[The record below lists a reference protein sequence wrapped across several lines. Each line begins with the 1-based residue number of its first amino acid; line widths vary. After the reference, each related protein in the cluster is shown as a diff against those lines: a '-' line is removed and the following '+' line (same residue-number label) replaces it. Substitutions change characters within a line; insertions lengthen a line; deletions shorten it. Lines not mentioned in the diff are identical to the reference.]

1 MSTSTIVA
9 GVLWLVALWRLPSIR
24 HSHKQRSLALT
35 LATLAV
41 AMTFEVPQ
49 VKEAVDAA
57 VGTDARLSP
66 LLKHMLG
73 VTSAAYLLD
82 FVIAVVRPQGLARRT
97 RLVAAGV
104 TLPLMLAFY
113 ALANWT
119 PGGPVRLGEG
129 RGALFP
135 VLYMAVFTLYIGIA
149 MVVATWLF
157 LGGVRHSRTLLG
169 KAGLG
174 FLGLGTLLGSLY
186 ALQRIVFVTVQLASG
201 TNYPGLENLL
211 STTLKQATVLSV
223 ALGVC
228 LPPLS
233 VAVEYVAA
241 WSTLRRLR
249 PLWAQLTEAAPYVV
263 LATSVSRRRVPFRL
277 ERCVIEIED
286 ACLALREYVS
296 ADMHAKARKFVRQKG
311 VDVQRS
317 DAVAE
322 ACWLRAAVQSARNGE
337 RLRGVEYPPLGVTG
351 RDRVSELSWLRTVAR
366 AYLSSP
372 VVSEFVRQEQS
383 TVSHGQGDSERISSH
398 DN

>member
-9 GVLWLVALWRLPSIR
+9 GALWLVALWRLPSIR

-35 LATLAV
+35 LVALAA

-49 VKEAVDAA
+49 VRDAVNAA
-57 VGTDARLSP
+57 VGADVRLPP
-66 LLKHMLG
+66 LLKHLLG

-82 FVIAVVRPQGLARRT
+82 FVIAVVRPQGLAART

-104 TLPLMLAFY
+104 TLPLMFTFY

-119 PGGPVRLGEG
+119 PGGPIRLGEG

-135 VLYMAVFTLYIGIA
+135 ILYMTVFTLYIGIA

-157 LGGVRHSRTLLG
+157 LGGIRHSRTLLG

-174 FLGLGTLLGSLY
+174 LLGLGTLLGSMY
-186 ALQRIVFVTVQLASG
+186 ALQRIVFVTVQLSTG
-201 TNYPGLENLL
+201 THYPDLEDLL
-211 STTLKQATVLSV
+211 STTLKQSAILSI

-233 VAVEYVAA
+233 VAVDYVAA

-249 PLWAQLTEAAPYVV
+249 PLWTQLTEAAPYVV
-263 LATSVSRRRVPFRL
+263 LATSVRRRRIPFRL

-296 ADMHAKARKFVRQKG
+296 VDVYARAQKFVRQEA
-311 VDVQRS
+311 VDAEDP

-322 ACWLRAAVQSARNGE
+322 ACWLRIAIQHARSGE

-351 RDRVSELSWLRTVAR
+351 RDRASELSWLCTVAR

-372 VVSEFVRQEQS
+372 VVAEFTRQEQPPIL
-383 TVSHGQGDSERISSH
+383 HAQDDSERVSSY

>member
-1 MSTSTIVA
+1 MSTSTLVA
-9 GVLWLVALWRLPSIR
+9 GVLWLVALWRLPSLR
-24 HSHKQRSLALT
+24 HSRKQRSLALT
-35 LATLAV
+35 LVTLAA

-49 VKEAVDAA
+49 VKGAVDAT
-57 VGTDARLSP
+57 VGADARLSP
-66 LLKHMLG
+66 LLKHLLG
-73 VTSAAYLLD
+73 VASAACLLD

-97 RLVAAGV
+97 RLVAVGV

-113 ALANWT
+113 AAANWK

-135 VLYMAVFTLYIGIA
+135 VLYMTAFTLYIGIA

-186 ALQRIVFVTVQLASG
+186 TLQRIAFVTVQLASG
-201 TNYPGLENLL
+201 TRYPEAENLL
-211 STTLKQATVLSV
+211 STVLKQATVLSV
-223 ALGVC
+223 AIGVC

-233 VAVEYVAA
+233 VAVDYVAA
-241 WSTLRRLR
+241 WSNLRKLR
-249 PLWAQLTEAAPYVV
+249 PLWIELTAAAPYVV
-263 LATSVSRRRVPFRL
+263 LTTSVSRTRIPFRL

-286 ACLALREYVS
+286 ACLALREYVPVNTYTE
-296 ADMHAKARKFVRQKG
+296 AQEFVRRKR
-311 VDVQRS
+311 VDPQRS

-322 ACWLRAAVQSARNGE
+322 ACWLRASVERARNGE

-351 RDRVSELSWLRTVAR
+351 RDRASELLWLRNVAR
-366 AYLSSP
+366 AYVSSA
-372 VVSEFVRQEQS
+372 VVSEFVRQEQPS
-383 TVSHGQGDSERISSH
+383 DFNEQGAPERISS
-398 DN
+398 NGN

>member
-1 MSTSTIVA
+1 LIPTTTRSRNGGASST
-9 GVLWLVALWRLPSIR
+9 
-24 HSHKQRSLALT
+24 
-35 LATLAV
+35 
-41 AMTFEVPQ
+41 
-49 VKEAVDAA
+49 
-57 VGTDARLSP
+57 
-66 LLKHMLG
+66 
-73 VTSAAYLLD
+73 
-82 FVIAVVRPQGLARRT
+82 
-97 RLVAAGV
+97 
-104 TLPLMLAFY
+104 
-113 ALANWT
+113 
-119 PGGPVRLGEG
+119 
-129 RGALFP
+129 
-135 VLYMAVFTLYIGIA
+135 IA

-201 TNYPGLENLL
+201 TSYPALENLL

-223 ALGVC
+223 AVGVC

-241 WSTLRRLR
+241 WSTLRKLR
-249 PLWAQLTEAAPYVV
+249 PLWVQLTEAAPYVV
-263 LATSVSRRRVPFRL
+263 LATSVGRWRVRFRL
-277 ERCVIEIED
+277 ERCVIEVED

-296 ADMHAKARKFVRQKG
+296 VDMHTKARRFVRQEG
-311 VDVQRS
+311 VAAQLS

-337 RLRGVEYPPLGVTG
+337 RLQGVEYPPLGVTG
-351 RDRVSELSWLRTVAR
+351 RDRASELSWLRTVAR

-372 VVSEFVRQEQS
+372 VVSEFVRQEHS
-383 TVSHGQGDSERISSH
+383 SISHEQGASERISSN

>member
-1 MSTSTIVA
+1 MSTPTIVA
-9 GVLWLVALWRLPSIR
+9 GALWLVALWRLPSIR

-35 LATLAV
+35 LVTLAA
-41 AMTFEVPQ
+41 AMTFEVSQ
-49 VKEAVDAA
+49 VKEAVDAI
-57 VGTDARLSP
+57 VGADVRLSP
-66 LLKHMLG
+66 LLKQMLG

-82 FVIAVVRPQGLARRT
+82 FVIAVVRPQGLARRA

-119 PGGPVRLGEG
+119 PGGPVRLGQG
-129 RGALFP
+129 RDALFP
-135 VLYMAVFTLYIGIA
+135 LLYMAVFTLYIGVA

-186 ALQRIVFVTVQLASG
+186 ALQRIVFVTVHLASG
-201 TNYPGLENLL
+201 ASYPGLENLF
-211 STTLKQATVLSV
+211 STTLKQATALSV

-241 WSTLRRLR
+241 WSTLRKLR

-263 LATSVSRRRVPFRL
+263 LATSIGRRRIPFRL

-296 ADMHAKARKFVRQKG
+296 VDMHTKARRFVRQEG
-311 VDVQRS
+311 VDAQLS

-322 ACWLRAAVQSARNGE
+322 ACWLRAAAQRARNGK

-351 RDRVSELSWLRTVAR
+351 RDRDSELSWLRAVAH

-372 VVSEFVRQEQS
+372 VVFEFVRQEQS
-383 TVSHGQGDSERISSH
+383 SISREQGASERISSH

>member
-1 MSTSTIVA
+1 MTTSAIIA
-9 GVLWLVALWRLPSIR
+9 GVLWIVALWRLPSIR

-35 LATLAV
+35 LVTLAA

-49 VKEAVDAA
+49 VKEAVDAV
-57 VGTDARLSP
+57 VGAGVRLAP
-66 LLKHMLG
+66 LLKQLLG

-97 RLVAAGV
+97 RLIAGGV
-104 TLPLMLAFY
+104 TLPLMLIFY

-129 RGALFP
+129 RGVPFP
-135 VLYMAVFTLYIGIA
+135 VLYMTVFTLYIGIA
-149 MVVATWLF
+149 MVVSTWLF

-186 ALQRIVFVTVQLASG
+186 AFQRIAFVTIQLSSG
-201 TNYPGLENLL
+201 TEYPDLANLL
-211 STTLKQATVLSV
+211 STTLKQGTALSV
-223 ALGVC
+223 AVGVC

-233 VAVEYVAA
+233 VAAEYVAA
-241 WSTLRRLR
+241 WFNLRKLR
-249 PLWAQLTEAAPYVV
+249 PLWAQLTQAAPNVV
-263 LATSVSRRRVPFRL
+263 LATSVRRSRVPFRL

-296 ADMHAKARKFVRQKG
+296 ADTYTSAQKFVLSQAAG
-311 VDVQRS
+311 VQCA
-317 DAVAE
+317 DAVVE
-322 ACWLRAAVQSARNGE
+322 ACWLRAAVQSARDGGE

-351 RDRVSELSWLRTVAR
+351 RDRASELSWLREVGR
-366 AYLSSP
+366 AYLLLP
-372 VVSEFVRQEQS
+372 VVSEFARTEQS
-383 TVSHGQGDSERISSH
+383 SNIQAQGDSEGSLT
-398 DN
+398 

>member
-1 MSTSTIVA
+1 MSTPTIVA
-9 GVLWLVALWRLPSIR
+9 GALWLVALWRLPSIR

-35 LATLAV
+35 LVTLAA
-41 AMTFEVPQ
+41 AMTFEVSQ
-49 VKEAVDAA
+49 VKEAVDVI
-57 VGTDARLSP
+57 VGADVRLSP
-66 LLKHMLG
+66 LLKQMLG

-82 FVIAVVRPQGLARRT
+82 FVIAVVRPQGLARRA

-119 PGGPVRLGEG
+119 PGGPVRLGQG

-135 VLYMAVFTLYIGIA
+135 LLYMAVFTLYIGVA

-186 ALQRIVFVTVQLASG
+186 ALQRIVFVTVHLASG
-201 TNYPGLENLL
+201 ASYPGLENLF
-211 STTLKQATVLSV
+211 STTLKQATALSV

-241 WSTLRRLR
+241 WSSLRKLR

-263 LATSVSRRRVPFRL
+263 LATSIGRRRIPFRL

-296 ADMHAKARKFVRQKG
+296 VDMHTKARRFVRQEG
-311 VDVQRS
+311 VDAQLS

-322 ACWLRAAVQSARNGE
+322 ACWLRAAAQSARNGK

-351 RDRVSELSWLRTVAR
+351 RDRDSELSWLRAVAH
-366 AYLSSP
+366 AYFSSP
-372 VVSEFVRQEQS
+372 VVFEFVRQEQS
-383 TVSHGQGDSERISSH
+383 SISRDQGASERISSH

>member
-35 LATLAV
+35 LVTLAV
-41 AMTFEVPQ
+41 AMTFEVPP

-57 VGTDARLSP
+57 VGADARLSP
-66 LLKHMLG
+66 LLKHLLG

-119 PGGPVRLGEG
+119 PGGPVRLGGG
-129 RGALFP
+129 RAALFP

-157 LGGVRHSRTLLG
+157 LSGVRHSRTLLG

-186 ALQRIVFVTVQLASG
+186 AIQRIVFVTVQLASG
-201 TNYPGLENLL
+201 ANYPDLENLL
-211 STTLKQATVLSV
+211 STALKQATVLSV

-241 WSTLRRLR
+241 WSTLRKLR
-249 PLWAQLTEAAPYVV
+249 PLWVQLTEAAPYVV
-263 LATSVSRRRVPFRL
+263 LATSVARRRIPFRL

-296 ADMHAKARKFVRQKG
+296 VDVYAEARKFVRQEG
-311 VDVQRS
+311 VDAQYS

-322 ACWLRAAVQSARNGE
+322 ACWLRTAAQCARSGV
-337 RLRGVEYPPLGVTG
+337 RLQGVEYPPLGVTG
-351 RDRVSELSWLRTVAR
+351 RDRASELSWLRTVAS

-372 VVSEFVRQEQS
+372 VVSAFARQEKS
-383 TVSHGQGDSERISSH
+383 SVFRGQGDAERISSH

>member
-1 MSTSTIVA
+1 MSTPTIVA
-9 GVLWLVALWRLPSIR
+9 GALWLVALWRLPSIR

-35 LATLAV
+35 LVTLAA
-41 AMTFEVPQ
+41 AMTFEVSQ
-49 VKEAVDAA
+49 VKEAVDAI
-57 VGTDARLSP
+57 VGADVRLSP
-66 LLKHMLG
+66 LLKQMLG

-82 FVIAVVRPQGLARRT
+82 FVIAVVRPQGLARRA

-119 PGGPVRLGEG
+119 PGGPVRLGQG
-129 RGALFP
+129 RDALFP
-135 VLYMAVFTLYIGIA
+135 LLYMAVFTLYIGVA

-186 ALQRIVFVTVQLASG
+186 ALQRIVFVTVHLASG
-201 TNYPGLENLL
+201 ASYPGLENLF
-211 STTLKQATVLSV
+211 STTLKQATALSV

-241 WSTLRRLR
+241 WGTLRKLR
-249 PLWAQLTEAAPYVV
+249 PLWVQLTEAAPYVV
-263 LATSVSRRRVPFRL
+263 LATSVGRRRIPFRL

-286 ACLALREYVS
+286 ACLALREFVS
-296 ADMHAKARKFVRQKG
+296 VDMHAKARRFVRQEG
-311 VDVQRS
+311 VDAQLS

-322 ACWLRAAVQSARNGE
+322 ACWLRAAAQSARNGK

-351 RDRVSELSWLRTVAR
+351 RDRDGELSWLRAVAH

-372 VVSEFVRQEQS
+372 VVFEFVRQEQS
-383 TVSHGQGDSERISSH
+383 SISHEQGASERISSH

>member
-9 GVLWLVALWRLPSIR
+9 GVLWLAALWRLPSVR
-24 HSHKQRSLALT
+24 HSQKQRSLALT
-35 LATLAV
+35 LVALAV
-41 AMTFEVPQ
+41 AMSFEVSQ
-49 VKEAVDAA
+49 VKEAIDDVVAPE
-57 VGTDARLSP
+57 VRLPP
-66 LLKHMLG
+66 LLKHLLG

-104 TLPLMLAFY
+104 TGPLMLTFY

-119 PGGPVRLGEG
+119 PGGPVRLGGG
-129 RGALFP
+129 REALFP
-135 VLYMAVFTLYIGIA
+135 VLYMTVFTLYIGIS

-186 ALQRIVFVTVQLASG
+186 AVQRIVFVTIQLSSG
-201 TNYPGLENLL
+201 TDYPDLENLL
-211 STTLKQATVLSV
+211 STTLKQATVLAV
-223 ALGVC
+223 AVGVC

-241 WSTLRRLR
+241 WITLRTLG
-249 PLWAQLTEAAPYVV
+249 PLWMQLTDAAPHVV
-263 LATSVSRRRVPFRL
+263 LATSVRKGRIPFRL

-286 ACLALREYVS
+286 ACLALREYVP
-296 ADMHAKARKFVRQKG
+296 ADLHAAARKFVRLAE
-311 VDVQRS
+311 VPVQRA

-322 ACWLRAAVQSARNGE
+322 ACWLRVSVDLARSGE

-351 RDRVSELSWLRTVAR
+351 RERASELAWLRTVAR
-366 AYLSSP
+366 AYSSP
-372 VVSEFVRQEQS
+372 VVSEFARQGQS
-383 TVSHGQGDSERISSH
+383 AIFHAQGESEGISSH
-398 DN
+398 GI

>member
-1 MSTSTIVA
+1 MTTPTIIA
-9 GVLWLVALWRLPSIR
+9 GILWLVALWRLPAIR

-35 LATLAV
+35 LVALA
-41 AMTFEVPQ
+41 AALTFEVPQ
-49 VKEAVDAA
+49 VKEMVDAA
-57 VGTDARLSP
+57 VGAEARLSP
-66 LLKHMLG
+66 LLKHLLG

-104 TLPLMLAFY
+104 TLPLMLTFY

-157 LGGVRHSRTLLG
+157 LGGVRHSRTFLG

-186 ALQRIVFVTVQLASG
+186 AVQRIVFVTIQLSSG
-201 TNYPGLENLL
+201 IQYPDLANSL

-223 ALGVC
+223 AVGVC

-233 VAVEYVAA
+233 VAVEYIAA
-241 WSTLRRLR
+241 AITLHKLR
-249 PLWAQLTEAAPYVV
+249 PLWIQLTEAAPHVV
-263 LATSVSRRRVPFRL
+263 LATSVRRRRIPFRL

-296 ADMHAKARKFVRQKG
+296 VDLYTSAQDFVLHRAVHPQHA
-311 VDVQRS
+311 

-322 ACWLRAAVQSARNGE
+322 ACWLRVAVQSSRNGE

-351 RDRVSELSWLRTVAR
+351 RDRESELSWLRLLSR
-366 AYLSSP
+366 AYFSSP
-372 VVSEFVRQEQS
+372 VAAEFVRIEKPS
-383 TVSHGQGDSERISSH
+383 NTLAQGNSEGSPH
-398 DN
+398 NDH

>member
-1 MSTSTIVA
+1 MSTSAIIA
-9 GVLWLVALWRLPSIR
+9 GALWMVALWRLPSIR

-35 LATLAV
+35 LVALAA

-49 VKEAVDAA
+49 VKEAVDAV
-57 VGTDARLSP
+57 VGAEVRLAP
-66 LLKHMLG
+66 LLKQLLG

-97 RLVAAGV
+97 RLIAAGV
-104 TLPLMLAFY
+104 TLPFMLIFY
-113 ALANWT
+113 ALANWM

-135 VLYMAVFTLYIGIA
+135 VLYMTVFTLYIGIA
-149 MVVATWLF
+149 MVVSTWLF
-157 LGGVRHSRTLLG
+157 LGGIRHSRTLLG

-186 ALQRIVFVTVQLASG
+186 AFQRIAFVTIQLSSG
-201 TNYPGLENLL
+201 TEYPDLMNLL

-223 ALGVC
+223 AVGVC

-233 VAVEYVAA
+233 VATEYVAA
-241 WSTLRRLR
+241 WFTLRKLR
-249 PLWAQLTEAAPYVV
+249 PLWVQLTEAAPYVV
-263 LATSVSRRRVPFRL
+263 LATSVRRSRVPFRL

-296 ADMHAKARKFVRQKG
+296 ADTYTSAQQFVLPQAG
-311 VDVQRS
+311 NAQNA
-317 DAVAE
+317 DAVIE
-322 ACWLRAAVQSARNGE
+322 ACWLRVAVQSARNRE

-351 RDRVSELSWLRTVAR
+351 RDKVSELSWLRDVAR
-366 AYLSSP
+366 AYLFSP
-372 VVSEFVRQEQS
+372 IASEFARTELPSNIQA
-383 TVSHGQGDSERISSH
+383 QGDSEGSLT
-398 DN
+398 